1 MFEAQYKLTLT
12 EEMEIRY
19 RTETRTGTTTSTDPE
34 TGETTTE
41 DYEYEVEVP
50 YEYYILNVTLQ
61 NRTLPFVVNSLLTAE
76 QKEIYDITLEL
87 KGNKPYLWDDIYL
100 GGGGSYDPGS
110 DYTIPGEALS
120 DPAFAALI
128 TEAEKYLGYP
138 YVWGG
143 SSPSTSFDC
152 SGFVCWVY
160 TASGVH
166 SLPRTTAQGI
176 FNQCSYVSSSDAKP
190 GDIIFFTGT
199 YASGSP
205 VSHVG
210 IYVGNG
216 MMIHCGDPIK
226 YASINTDYWQSHFYA
241 FGRLN

>member
-1 MFEAQYKLTLT
+1 M
-12 EEMEIRY
+12 R
-19 RTETRTGTTTSTDPE
+19 
-34 TGETTTE
+34 
-41 DYEYEVEVP
+41 
-50 YEYYILNVTLQ
+50 LQ
-61 NRTLPFVVNSLLTAE
+61 NKTLPVVVNSLLDAE

-87 KGNKPYLWDDIYL
+87 KGNKPYLWDDIYT

-110 DYTIPGEALS
+110 DYIVPGEALS

-128 TEAEKYLGYP
+128 TEAEKYLGWP

-166 SLPRTTAQGI
+166 NLPRTTATGI
-176 FNQCSYVSSSDAKP
+176 FNQCAYVSPADAKP
-190 GDIIFFTGT
+190 GDLIFFTKT
-199 YASGSP
+199 YACDGP

-210 IYVGNG
+210 IYVGDG
-216 MMIHCGDPIK
+216 MMIHAGDPIK
-226 YASINTDYWQSHFYA
+226 YASINTNYWQEHFYA